1 MSIETR
7 EGLWGC
13 VCDTG
18 LENLV
23 LCSSDQDTIF
33 ITVRVVCF
41 FVYYCA
47 GVLTKIYTCTII
59 HHNNVPYLW
68 LCCSIHY
75 CANSTSSFVA

>member
-18 LENLV
+18 LENLI

-33 ITVRVVCF
+33 ITVRAVCF
-41 FVYYCA
+41 FMYYCA
-47 GVLTKIYTCTII
+47 IILTKIYTCTII
-59 HHNNVPYLW
+59 RPIYG
-68 LCCSIHY
+68 Y
-75 CANSTSSFVA
+75 AASFTIVLTAQVVL